1 MKPHFRHTVVRVWT
15 SPRLSLMIPH
25 FRPRGSLDQDQT
37 TKLIPHTFSHEVSPI
52 RTAMQHLDL
61 VTQPSSGQLAIPNWT
76 ALQHLDLVI
85 SGTSGLAHAHRVS

>member
-1 MKPHFRHTVVRVWT
+1 
-15 SPRLSLMIPH
+15 
-25 FRPRGSLDQDQT
+25 
-37 TKLIPHTFSHEVSPI
+37 
-52 RTAMQHLDL
+52 MQHLDL